1 MKSTTR
7 LRILFLLFMV
17 FNMTIINAQDGQTI
31 VTSEESKKSFNEV
44 FKNFNFNNSSEA
56 TSSKDAPNCKQTLL
70 NESLKHLPDK
80 LTIKEDTYQKLIKI
94 LVEIDNL
101 VDDVI
106 EKHDL
111 ETKLSEGTAFG
122 KVSAKDKI
130 LGAFHTTRFKS
141 NFIKKVKTRRDKK
154 NVDWEKEDDLNED
167 IGEIYNLINYS
178 SRIRIS
184 TSYPD
189 VEGCNQVVSIMF
201 LSIDTFLRNEIIIKG
216 VYRLALVCEC
226 PENSTNSD
234 IKYGAVNYYRK
245 IKTRLPDEGYD
256 LRNLIFTTKGSTEYK
271 ITDIEC
277 CPAKEGDKDDT
288 PKEDN
293 EEPKDENDDPKD
305 DKEDF
310 MPNEEGEDCC
320 TSEDP
325 KQTIGFVPGFG
336 LTNNFEDFSY
346 DLGIEYLRN
355 IGDSFGDNSLYA
367 GALVGYMG
375 ENRQDGEVKETMWYA
390 AGIIQNRSPFSFCD
404 DLQWINQICVLYGEG
419 QIDAFGNTDDFST
432 FSVGVHTGFNFQFN
446 DKFAVGA
453 DVTVASIGSTT
464 FTSENGGSEFKQDI
478 GNLFVNKRN
487 GVRFGFRFT
496 F

>member
-1 MKSTTR
+1 MKPTTR
-7 LRILFLLFMV
+7 LNTLFLLFMV
-17 FNMTIINAQDGQTI
+17 FNMTMTYGQYVQRKAGELKAVFEKMHT
-31 VTSEESKKSFNEV
+31 TTNMEEWKG
-44 FKNFNFNNSSEA
+44 
-56 TSSKDAPNCKQTLL
+56 TQTCTP
-70 NESLKHLPDK
+70 E
-80 LTIKEDTYQKLIKI
+80 TLIK
-94 LVEIDNL
+94 LVKDNAS
-101 VDDVI
+101 I
-106 EKHDL
+106 TPETETTKINGPDL
-111 ETKLSEGTAFG
+111 ETATSNIWRDRIKDPTKEFIVSDQEIKPKDHPCAYIVRSYMREIDAQGKWKTYRIKTTIRVDCECTDDSTNKDIKTGTFIYEAIIRIRVSSNSIKFSYPKDEDLG
-122 KVSAKDKI
+122 KVKI
-130 LGAFHTTRFKS
+130 
-141 NFIKKVKTRRDKK
+141 
-154 NVDWEKEDDLNED
+154 
-167 IGEIYNLINYS
+167 
-178 SRIRIS
+178 IR
-184 TSYPD
+184 
-189 VEGCNQVVSIMF
+189 
-201 LSIDTFLRNEIIIKG
+201 L
-216 VYRLALVCEC
+216 
-226 PENSTNSD
+226 
-234 IKYGAVNYYRK
+234 
-245 IKTRLPDEGYD
+245 
-256 LRNLIFTTKGSTEYK
+256 
-271 ITDIEC
+271 EC
-277 CPAKEGDKDDT
+277 CPGKDDDQDDT
-288 PKEDN
+288 PKDDDEETPEEDGEDN
-293 EEPKDENDDPKD
+293 DDGDGDDKD
-305 DKEDF
+305 DKEDH
-310 MPNEEGEDCC
+310 MANEENEDCC

-355 IGDSFGDNSLYA
+355 IGDSFGDDTLYA

-478 GNLFVNKRN
+478 GDLFVNKRN